1 MANPNIATTTS
12 ILGRTELQA
21 VGTSAT
27 AIASNGSSSNKVL
40 KVNTLVIANVAA
52 SDVDVTVDVFRGGTA
67 RRLAN
72 AITIPPNSSLAV
84 LAKENPL
91 YLLEGDDLRLTA
103 SAVSRA
109 EALCSFEEIG

>member
-1 MANPNIATTTS
+1 MANPNIASTS
-12 ILGRTELQA
+12 SVLGRTELQA

-27 AIASNGSSSNKVL
+27 AIASNGSSSGKVF
-40 KVNTLVIANVAA
+40 KVNTLVIANIAA
-52 SDVDVTVDVFRGGTA
+52 LDVDVTVDVFRSGTA

-84 LAKENPL
+84 LAKENPV

-103 SAVSRA
+103 SAASRA
-109 EALCSFEEIG
+109 EAVCSFEEIS